1 MIKITA
7 AMVSELRQKT
17 GVGILD
23 CKKALTECD
32 GDIEASVEL
41 LRKKGLAA
49 AGKKAGRSAADG
61 LVSAKV
67 AADGKMGVVVEV
79 NSETDFVA
87 RNEQFQELTTNIAN
101 SALSFN
107 GNLEAFKASSYNN
120 HNETVEAA
128 VQNAIAVIGENIVL
142 RRFAKLAAPAQGV
155 VVNYVHNAVT
165 QGLGKIAVLV
175 ALESTASQ
183 EKLAEIGK
191 FLAMHI
197 AAFAP
202 EALTSAE
209 LSVDKVETEKR
220 VFKEQALAAGKPEAV
235 VDKMVEGR
243 VRKYYQEVVL
253 LEQAFLTDNKKS
265 VAEWLQEASK
275 ECGAEVKIVSY
286 VRYAL
291 GEGIEKQ
298 ESDFAAE
305 VAAMAS

>member
-1 MIKITA
+1 MTKITA

-32 GDIEASVEL
+32 GNIEASVEL

-67 AADGKMGVVVEV
+67 SADGKMGVVVEV

-87 RNEQFQELTTNIAN
+87 RNEQFQELINNIAN
-101 SALSFN
+101 SAIAFN
-107 GNLEAFKASSYNN
+107 GDLETFKSSSYNN
-120 HNETVEAA
+120 SNETVEAA

-142 RRFAKLAAPAQGV
+142 RRFAKLAAPAQGA
-155 VVNYVHNAVT
+155 VVNYVHNAVA

-175 ALESTASQ
+175 ALESTAPQ

-209 LSVDKVETEKR
+209 LSSEKVETEKR

-286 VRYAL
+286 IRYAL